1 VGGGGLGKRQEE
13 AAGSLDGLL
22 VGLGLGLG

>member
-13 AAGSLDGLL
+13 AVGSLDGWL
-22 VGLGLGLG
+22 VGLGLVLG